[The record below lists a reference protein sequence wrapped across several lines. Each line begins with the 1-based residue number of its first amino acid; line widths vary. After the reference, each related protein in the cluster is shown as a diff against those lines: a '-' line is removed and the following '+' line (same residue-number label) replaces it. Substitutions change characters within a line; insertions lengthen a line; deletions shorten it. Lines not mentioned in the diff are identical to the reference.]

1 MVKYCPFRKRICLK
15 DRYQQ
20 LIHDVDDQSMH
31 DEEFL
36 VCLEDMCMAY
46 EKGECLLIKK
56 KRIEEMFE

>member
-1 MVKYCPFRKRICLK
+1 
-15 DRYQQ
+15 
-20 LIHDVDDQSMH
+20 MH